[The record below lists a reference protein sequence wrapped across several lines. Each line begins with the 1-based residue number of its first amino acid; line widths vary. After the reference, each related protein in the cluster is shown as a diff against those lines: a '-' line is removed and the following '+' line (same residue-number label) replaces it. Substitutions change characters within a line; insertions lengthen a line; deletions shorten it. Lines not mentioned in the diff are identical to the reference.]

1 MLSPLSLS
9 SDLSSCTRCAG
20 VRSVSLRDFRDA
32 MSGRQYRDLLRFHV
46 RSHGEAELEAALT
59 EVFGAL
65 PPGGRGAARELAE
78 RWDER
83 MRETDLWEEQG
94 DAAVDRICGE
104 AADLLRER
112 GQQPADDRLFDLFE
126 VVTLRF
132 ALGALRSPEIRR
144 VMGVRSQGFVA
155 RHRWWLL
162 AAAVFL
168 VAATLVSD
176 PTVGLLLWGGV
187 AGALLP
193 PAARLASRASGAR
206 PSAGPSPDR
215 RRRPGPLR

>member
-9 SDLSSCTRCAG
+9 SDLSSCTRCSG

-32 MSGRQYRDLLRFHV
+32 MSGREYRDLLQFHV
-46 RSHGEAELEAALT
+46 RSHGDEELEAALT

-65 PPGGRGAARELAE
+65 PPEARGAARELAD
-78 RWDER
+78 RWDARVE
-83 MRETDLWEEQG
+83 ETDLWDEEG
-94 DAAVDRICGE
+94 DAAVDRICEE

-112 GQQPADDRLFDLFE
+112 EQQPADDLLFDLFE
-126 VVTLRF
+126 VITLRF
-132 ALGALRSPEIRR
+132 ALGARRSPEIRR

-162 AAAVFL
+162 AAAVL
-168 VAATLVSD
+168 VVAATLVSD
-176 PTVGLLLWGGV
+176 PTAGLLLWGGV

-193 PAARLASRASGAR
+193 PAARLASRAPGA
-206 PSAGPSPDR
+206 
-215 RRRPGPLR
+215 